1 MARPTRSSGDAVRA
15 PSLGIV
21 VGLIVAAFSCAA
33 VGLVVGRAG
42 LLDTGRDGLLLELR
56 ACRVATA
63 WLCGGAL
70 ALAGAVVQTL
80 FRNPLASPEILGV
93 SSGATLGAHLA
104 LLFSVFWLGGNGA
117 FGVAPE
123 MLIPIG
129 ATCGALL
136 ALLVLLAVMAL
147 QEGPLALLLT
157 GYALMS
163 LFSGASAFL
172 TSVTQHAWE
181 LNRAFAALSQGDISG
196 AGPRQVLLVLIMTLG
211 GALPVLLSHDTL
223 DVLLTS
229 EDEART
235 LGVDVTRARSWLVVW
250 VALLTAGAV
259 AVGGSVAFVGLVVPH
274 ALRPW
279 VGVRHR
285 YLLPLAFVAGG
296 GFVVLCDV
304 ACRIAPTRQGIP
316 LGIFTSF
323 IGAPIFLRMLLKQL
337 RRPVPHA

>member
-1 MARPTRSSGDAVRA
+1 VAGLVLAAIGCAV
-15 PSLGIV
+15 
-21 VGLIVAAFSCAA
+21 

-42 LLDTGRDGLLLELR
+42 LLDPERGALLLELR

-80 FRNPLASPEILGV
+80 FRNPLASPELLGV
-93 SSGATLGAHLA
+93 SSGATFGAHIA
-104 LLFSVFWLGGNGA
+104 LLFSVFALRGHGA
-117 FGVAPE
+117 FGLAPE

-129 ATCGALL
+129 ATLGALL
-136 ALLVLLAVMAL
+136 ALLVLLTVLAL
-147 QEGPLALLLT
+147 HEGPLSLLLT
-157 GYALMS
+157 GYALMA
-163 LFSGASAFL
+163 LFSGASTFL
-172 TSVTQHAWE
+172 ASITQQAWE

-196 AGPRQVLLVLIMTLG
+196 AGPRQVLLVLVMTLG

-259 AVGGSVAFVGLVVPH
+259 AVGGSIAFVGLIVPH

-285 YLLPLAFVAGG
+285 CLLPLAFVTGG

-304 ACRIAPTRQGIP
+304 ACRIIPTRQGIP

-323 IGAPIFLRMLLKQL
+323 IGAPIFLRMLLRQL
-337 RRPVPHA
+337 RRTVQHD